1 LLRLHRIQPTRRL
14 LWAALVT
21 FVLLQAALLTESYST
36 SASGCCT
43 NGKWRNFDSH
53 RVAQELDAAAREQVG
68 GRFHVLVGPTSE
80 AGAIAMALP
89 DQPKVLI
96 EGRPEISP
104 WVSTDELLGSGVVQL
119 LLPGQTVPGASRLP
133 SGWSWRI
140 FTPDDL

>member
-1 LLRLHRIQPTRRL
+1 
-14 LWAALVT
+14 
-21 FVLLQAALLTESYST
+21 
-36 SASGCCT
+36 
-43 NGKWRNFDSH
+43 
-53 RVAQELDAAAREQVG
+53 VAQELDAAAREQVG